1 MEPEITLTPMTA
13 RMYHA
18 FFRDYKNDADLYLD
32 KSEFREYTYDRET
45 VDAYIRRQIALKRL
59 PFAILYGDE
68 MAGELKFYDIKP
80 HESAVLGITMKSSQ
94 YKDRGFGT
102 QAERLAIDY
111 AFHKLDIPVLYAA
124 AVLTNTR
131 SQYVLEKVGFQLISQ
146 DARRKYYRISRVE

>member
-13 RMYHA
+13 RMYHT
-18 FFRDYKNDADLYLD
+18 FFRDYQNDADLYLD
-32 KSEFREYTYDRET
+32 KSEFREYTYNRET
-45 VDAYIRRQIALKRL
+45 VDAYIQRQIALKRL
-59 PFAILYGDE
+59 PFAIMYGDE
-68 MAGELKFYDIKP
+68 MVGELRFYDIKP
-80 HESAVLGITMKSSQ
+80 HESAALGITMKSSQ

-111 AFHKLDIPVLYAA
+111 AFHKLDIPVLYAD

-131 SQYVLEKVGFQLISQ
+131 SQHVLEKVGFRLISQ

>member
-1 MEPEITLTPMTA
+1 MGPEITLTPMTA

-18 FFRDYKNDADLYLD
+18 FFRDYQNDADLYLD

-45 VDAYIRRQIALKRL
+45 VDAYIQRQIALKRL
-59 PFAILYGDE
+59 PFAI
-68 MAGELKFYDIKP
+68 
-80 HESAVLGITMKSSQ
+80 SSQ

-111 AFHKLDIPVLYAA
+111 AFHKLDIPVLYAD

-131 SQYVLEKVGFQLISQ
+131 SQHVLEKVGFQLISQ